1 MNHEMTDIFFI
12 IVAVSINALINE
24 GTLLDQTLRN
34 ALKVL
39 MTDRLKSIEMTML
52 QPSLMTLYKN
62 LKKKM
67 KYDMLIA
74 DSIVIIVISF
84 LYREIHFCILTD
96 EFNTYK

>member
-12 IVAVSINALINE
+12 IVAESINALINE

-62 LKKKM
+62 
-67 KYDMLIA
+67 
-74 DSIVIIVISF
+74 
-84 LYREIHFCILTD
+84 
-96 EFNTYK
+96 